1 MRLIGSLLATLLL
14 AGCATTPKE
23 PVNAYQLI
31 VRIEGRA
38 GVVLIE
44 SGPRGVVYTV
54 KNRER
59 EVVESRETLAELKEH
74 DPAMGEQMDRAVV
87 WAGL

>member
-1 MRLIGSLLATLLL
+1 MRLIGSLLTALLL
-14 AGCATTPKE
+14 TGCASTPKE
-23 PVNAYQLI
+23 PISAYRLL

-44 SGPRGVVYTV
+44 TGPKGVVYTV

-74 DPAMGEQMDRAVV
+74 NPAMGEQMERAIV